1 MLPEVF
7 PLLPLDL
14 VQREGWGSLWSRV
27 RCARARFCLLGS
39 FVDWGYWSCSR
50 SANSSYFYVRLALP
64 PHLCTFDE
72 VMGWE
77 SDSECRLRL
86 CSRLSLPSHL
96 CTLGEVVR
104 RVKFL
109 SAAPVSFPPWPPNLR
124 LERQGGYL
132 SPLLVEWLS
141 FAVLLL
147 ARSLRLPCSVEQ
159 SRRCECGSSR

>member
-1 MLPEVF
+1 MPLEDLGMPIVLPEVF

-14 VQREGWGSLWSRV
+14 VQREGWGSSLLSPQFIRGLGILELLSCGELLLLFMSNWLSLLISVRSTRCWGGRV
-27 RCARARFCLLGS
+27 IRI
-39 FVDWGYWSCSR
+39 VW
-50 SANSSYFYVRLALP
+50 
-64 PHLCTFDE
+64 
-72 VMGWE
+72 
-77 SDSECRLRL
+77 L

-104 RVKFL
+104 RVRFS

-124 LERQGGYL
+124 LERQGGCL

-147 ARSLRLPCSVEQ
+147 ALSLRLPCSVER
-159 SRRCECGSSR
+159 SRRSKRGSSR